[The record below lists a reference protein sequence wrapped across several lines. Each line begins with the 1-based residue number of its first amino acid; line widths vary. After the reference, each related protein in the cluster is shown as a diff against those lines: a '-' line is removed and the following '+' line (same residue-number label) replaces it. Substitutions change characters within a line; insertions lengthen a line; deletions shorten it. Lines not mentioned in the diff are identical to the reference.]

1 MSNDVTLIWLTSKLK
16 PSMVTLKNPICQR
29 VDDYVV
35 MGNDKKEQT
44 LGDCL
49 DGVKVSLRYLLSAD
63 FT

>member
-1 MSNDVTLIWLTSKLK
+1 MVTLI
-16 PSMVTLKNPICQR
+16 NPICQR

-49 DGVKVSLRYLLSAD
+49 DGVKVSLRWSAEC
-63 FT
+63 

>member
-1 MSNDVTLIWLTSKLK
+1 MVTLI
-16 PSMVTLKNPICQR
+16 NPICQR

-49 DGVKVSLRYLLSAD
+49 DGVKVSLLSAD